1 MANFPAATFIFS
13 DGTIPSGWTNHSP
26 EMANRYIL
34 GASNIDQVGV
44 RGGSTTHVHASAS
57 LSSVA
62 GHNHGGT
69 ITVESSIKGGTYVN
83 GGTGRI
89 VCVKHSHQVTITI
102 TNNASHTHTVGETGS
117 ANNDPDHT
125 VLMLLRK
132 S

>member
-26 EMANRYIL
+26 EMANRYVL

-44 RGGSTTHVHASAS
+44 RGGSTTHVHASAQ

-62 GHNHGGT
+62 GHNHGGAVAADT
-69 ITVESSIKGGTYVN
+69 NYIGNVYVGAGQSSL
-83 GGTGRI
+83 
-89 VCVKHSHQVTITI
+89 S
-102 TNNASHTHTVGETGS
+102 ASLHRPGEDS
-117 ANNDPDHT
+117 
-125 VLMLLRK
+125 R